1 MNNFALQTKKV
12 AKSNLSNV
20 QKTFNRLKSKL
31 EKLQQTLKAT
41 QDFLNES
48 LNYYHATLIPAKMT
62 AETHLKECI
71 KKFYKHYTTPRK
83 LAKKEL
89 YLLKELILG
98 KIDKILTTKAIKD
111 YDPELSTIF
120 RKLEGYDYKEI
131 AENQFANE
139 MKNIKEMFESE
150 GIDIDISKLDAED
163 DQQDLL
169 RKFMDMLEGVKDQMN
184 TSDESESK
192 PKTKRQLAMEEKAQ
206 ELENVQKKGL
216 STIYKRLAKAF
227 HPDLE
232 QEPTLKM
239 EKEELMKK
247 LTTAYEENDLHTLL
261 SLEIEYISRYENG
274 KNEEMISSDNQL
286 AVYNG
291 ILKDQL
297 ASLQN
302 EIDAEFSNP
311 RYSPIHK
318 YIAENHLAPMKE
330 MVDDLKLFK
339 LETKLYLSTLERLQE
354 SDPEGTIRAILS
366 HF

>member
-1 MNNFALQTKKV
+1 MNNFALQTKA

-20 QKTFNRLKSKL
+20 QKTFNRLKSKV
-31 EKLQQTLKAT
+31 EKLQQSLKAT

-48 LNYYHATLIPAKMT
+48 VKYYHNTLIPARQA

-71 KKFYKHYTTPRK
+71 KAFYKHYTNPRK
-83 LAKKEL
+83 LVKKEL
-89 YLLKELILG
+89 KSLKYLILD
-98 KIDKILTTKAIKD
+98 KIDKILTTKSIKD

-120 RKLEGYDYKEI
+120 KELEGFDYKDI
-131 AENQFANE
+131 AEKQFSNG
-139 MKNIKEMFESE
+139 MKDIEKMFKSE
-150 GIDIDISKLDAED
+150 GIDIDLSKLDAED

-169 RKFMDMLEGVKDQMN
+169 RKFMEMLEGVKDQMN
-184 TSDESESK
+184 TNEGSKPK
-192 PKTKRQLAMEEKAQ
+192 PKTKRQLAIEEKAQ

-232 QEPTLKM
+232 HEPTLKL

-261 SLEIEYISRYENG
+261 TLEIDYISRYENG
-274 KNEEMISSDNQL
+274 KTEEMISSDNQL

-291 ILKDQL
+291 ILKDQITEL
-297 ASLQN
+297 ES
-302 EIDAEFSNP
+302 EIELEFSNP
-311 RYSPIHK
+311 RYMPIQK
-318 YIAENHLAPMKE
+318 YIAENHLAPMKQ
-330 MVDDLKLFK
+330 MVDDLKVLK
-339 LETKLYLSTLERLQE
+339 LETKLYISTLESLHE
-354 SDPEGTIRAILS
+354 SDPESTLKAILS